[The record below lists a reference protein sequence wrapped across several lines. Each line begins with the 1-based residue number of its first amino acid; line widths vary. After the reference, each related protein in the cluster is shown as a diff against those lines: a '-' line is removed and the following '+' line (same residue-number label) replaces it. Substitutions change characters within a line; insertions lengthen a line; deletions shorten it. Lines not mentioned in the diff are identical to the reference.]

1 MASDINF
8 AFRAVTAFFDLASL
22 RSSSSV
28 NLQTVR
34 PEELSSCCLLFFIMG
49 LTLTSYQI
57 HASAKED
64 WRRSS

>member
-22 RSSSSV
+22 RSRSSV

-34 PEELSSCCLLFFIMG
+34 PEELSSCCLLMG

>member
-1 MASDINF
+1 MASDIKF

-34 PEELSSCCLLFFIMG
+34 PE
-49 LTLTSYQI
+49 
-57 HASAKED
+57 
-64 WRRSS
+64 